1 MTPRPQHSLYPNGG
15 ITLSKK
21 NGRDKKNSTQKK
33 NCRLEIRLT
42 KDELYDLTKK
52 ARRAGLSKGAFVRR
66 AVNGTEVK
74 EAPSAD
80 VPHLISELNRVGY
93 NLNQIAKVANAQQ
106 LVDVPLLRKT
116 IGDVQTALK
125 TITQAYAMEV

>member
-21 NGRDKKNSTQKK
+21 NGRAKKNSIPKK
-33 NCRLEIRLT
+33 NCRLEIRLS

-52 ARRAGLSKGAFVRR
+52 ARKAGLSKGAFVRR
-66 AVNGTEVK
+66 AVYGTEVK
-74 EAPSAD
+74 EAPPAD
-80 VPHLISELNRVGY
+80 VPYLISELNRVGY

-116 IGDVQTALK
+116 IGEVQTALK
-125 TITQAYAMEV
+125 AITQTYAMEV